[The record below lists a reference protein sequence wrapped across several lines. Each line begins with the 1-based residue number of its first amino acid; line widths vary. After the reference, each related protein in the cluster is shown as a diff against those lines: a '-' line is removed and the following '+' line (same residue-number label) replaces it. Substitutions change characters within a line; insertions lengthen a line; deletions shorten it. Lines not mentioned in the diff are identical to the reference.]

1 MDKIVQKILKKQF
14 TGCQIDSRLIK
25 KGNIFFA
32 LKGEKTNGHRYLQ
45 DVANNKVVAAI
56 IQKDHILD
64 NQNLDIELIRVDDVL
79 SFLQSLAAEALKKS
93 EAKIIAVT
101 GTSGK
106 TTTKEFIF
114 ELLSSDLKVS
124 RTYKSYNSQ
133 AGLPIAIL
141 NIDKNVD
148 FLVLEMA
155 MDEKNEIEKL
165 IKIAPPDI
173 ALITQLATYP
183 GDLKTIENLA
193 RGKKEIFSAK
203 KTKHKLIN
211 KNMAFLKAFS
221 KEKFLTFS
229 IEDEK
234 ADFYFDIEKNI
245 FFEMGRK
252 ITIVPPFTE
261 THLLENLT
269 AAIAICRLADAS
281 YASIIKNLNRL
292 KSVRMRFEKQMVQGV
307 LYIKD
312 YYNGNPDATIA
323 ALKNLP
329 KNKGRKIAV
338 LGTHSSYGILSNK
351 AHLEILKIAN
361 KYVDEILCIGDFWP
375 KNVENHIQKA
385 KNFSTL
391 ENIAK
396 YLKKTIKKDDVILIK
411 GSRFLEME
419 KIFDYL

>member
-1 MDKIVQKILKKQF
+1 MDKIVQEILKRQF
-14 TGCQIDSRLIK
+14 TGYQIDSRLIK

-32 LKGEKTNGHRYLQ
+32 LKGEKTDGHEYLQ

-56 IQKDHILD
+56 IQKDHIPD
-64 NQNLDIELIRVDDVL
+64 NQSLDIELIRVDDVL

-93 EAKIIAVT
+93 SAKIIAVT

-124 RTYKSYNSQ
+124 KTYESYNSQ

-173 ALITQLATYP
+173 ALITQLASYP

-193 RGKKEIFSAK
+193 RGKKEIFSDK

-211 KNMAFLKAFS
+211 KNMAHLKAFS

-229 IEDEK
+229 IEDKK
-234 ADFYFDIEKNI
+234 ADFYFDIKKNI
-245 FFEMGRK
+245 FYEMDRK
-252 ITIVPPFTE
+252 TTIVPPFKE
-261 THLLENLT
+261 THLLENVT
-269 AAIAICRLADAS
+269 AAIAVCRLANAS
-281 YASIIKNLNRL
+281 YENILKNLNKL
-292 KSVRMRFEKQMVQGV
+292 KPVRMRFEKEKIQGV
-307 LYIKD
+307 LFIKD

-329 KNKGRKIAV
+329 KNKGKKIAV

-351 AHLEILKIAN
+351 VHLEILQIAN

-375 KNVENHIQKA
+375 KNVENQIQKA
-385 KNFSTL
+385 KKFSTL
-391 ENIAK
+391 KNIAT
-396 YLKKTIKKDDVILIK
+396 YLKNTIKKDDVILIK